1 METKREA
8 SGEDEKRRWRRNKME
23 SEEKA
28 GKEAG
33 PDGGKEI
40 AEREIKLC
48 FAEISFEPRPIEVV
62 NCTDNVR
69 FDDCAK
75 SLRNVQRSRWYIS
88 FFFISSVLLPAVTR
102 MLLKS
107 NITSLYEV

>member
-1 METKREA
+1 
-8 SGEDEKRRWRRNKME
+8 ME

-28 GKEAG
+28 GKEAR
-33 PDGGKEI
+33 PDGRKEM

-48 FAEISFEPRPIEVV
+48 FAEISFEPKPIEVV

-75 SLRNVQRSRWYIS
+75 SLRNVQRSR
-88 FFFISSVLLPAVTR
+88 
-102 MLLKS
+102 
-107 NITSLYEV
+107 